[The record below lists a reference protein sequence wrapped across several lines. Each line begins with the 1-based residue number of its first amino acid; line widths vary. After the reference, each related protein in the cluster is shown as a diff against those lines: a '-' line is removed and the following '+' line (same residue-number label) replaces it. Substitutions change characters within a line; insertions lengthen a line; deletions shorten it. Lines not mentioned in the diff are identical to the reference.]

1 MAPSRNI
8 VNCVLCGLPTQHFCV
23 CFFKVTCVLSSEVG
37 HIYSYVI
44 FIFSSNKDEGP
55 WGGERDPGWWLPSSV
70 AHGRHPEP

>member
-1 MAPSRNI
+1 M
-8 VNCVLCGLPTQHFCV
+8 
-23 CFFKVTCVLSSEVG
+23 LSSEVG

-55 WGGERDPGWWLPSSV
+55 WGGKRDPGWWLPSSV